1 MPPRGSTVTPP
12 PQAGMGYLCSFLWLQ
27 PDQGIFLEI
36 PELEEFPEKENT
48 VSAIL
53 LARGRSVRNWWLL

>member
-1 MPPRGSTVTPP
+1 
-12 PQAGMGYLCSFLWLQ
+12 MGFLCPFLWLQ